1 MGGYNGQWFVTF
13 SLYQNHLNNLFKQ
26 MFQGPIPRVSDSAG
40 SGQCLRILCLSP
52 SWMFLV

>member
-1 MGGYNGQWFVTF
+1 MGGYKGQWFVTF